1 MDNSLRQCERD
12 VEAARA
18 KLADDLAVLRSPATV
33 ASFTESLKD
42 TALDAKDAVIEQA
55 KDAVRSKVSS
65 FVDEL
70 KAKAAA
76 NPAAALTIGAGIVWH
91 VVRHP
96 PIATALI
103 GAGLYSLW
111 RSQAVPSNTDYFEH
125 GKERLKEQASE
136 LGASA
141 MDMASEM
148 GDAVVAKAGELTDTA
163 KQTVQG
169 WSQSAAD
176 SAVNASDAVKAG
188 IESVAAPARRVVHDV
203 TDGMDNAGRTVRELT
218 NRAEQATANGAQHVL
233 GGAKYAASRA
243 TAAVD
248 DMAGDALASGR
259 DIVAVSE
266 TRDKILLGVAGFAV
280 AAALGFAYQ
289 KRVTEDM
296 D

>member
-76 NPAAALTIGAGIVWH
+76 NPAAALTIGAGIAWH

-148 GDAVVAKAGELTDTA
+148 GDVVAAKAGELADTA

-169 WSQSAAD
+169 WSQNAAD
-176 SAVNASDAVKAG
+176 SAANAGAAVKMG
-188 IESVAAPARRVVHDV
+188 IEAVAAPARRVVHDV
-203 TDGMDNAGRTVRELT
+203 RDGMDTAGRTVRDLT
-218 NRAEQATANGAQHVL
+218 NRAGQATAEGAQHVL

-248 DMAGDALASGR
+248 DMAEDALASGR
-259 DIVAVSE
+259 DIVALSE
-266 TRDKILLGVAGFAV
+266 TRDKVLLGVAGLAV
-280 AAALGFAYQ
+280 AAALGLAYQ
-289 KRVTEDM
+289 KRVAEQVE
-296 D
+296 

>member
-76 NPAAALTIGAGIVWH
+76 NPAAALTIGAGIAWH

-148 GDAVVAKAGELTDTA
+148 GDVVAAKAGELADTA

-169 WSQSAAD
+169 WSQNAAD
-176 SAVNASDAVKAG
+176 SAANAGAAVKMG
-188 IESVAAPARRVVHDV
+188 IEAVAAPARRVVHDV
-203 TDGMDNAGRTVRELT
+203 RDGVDTAGRTVRDLT
-218 NRAEQATANGAQHVL
+218 NRAGQATAEGAQHVL

-248 DMAGDALASGR
+248 DMAEDALASGR
-259 DIVAVSE
+259 DIVALSE
-266 TRDKILLGVAGFAV
+266 TRDKVLLGVAGLAV
-280 AAALGFAYQ
+280 AAALGLAYQ
-289 KRVTEDM
+289 KRVAEQVE
-296 D
+296 

>member
-42 TALDAKDAVIEQA
+42 TALDAKDSVIEQA

-76 NPAAALTIGAGIVWH
+76 NPAAALTIGAGIAWH

-111 RSQAVPSNTDYFEH
+111 RSQAVPSNTDYFAH

-141 MDMASEM
+141 MDMASEV
-148 GDAVVAKAGELTDTA
+148 GDVAVAKAGELTDAA

-176 SAVNASDAVKAG
+176 SAANAGDAVKAG
-188 IESVAAPARRVVHDV
+188 IESVAAPARRVVNDV
-203 TDGMDNAGRTVRELT
+203 RDGIDGAGRTVRGLT
-218 NRAEQATANGAQHVL
+218 NRAGQATVDGAQNAL
-233 GGAKYAASRA
+233 GGVKYAASRA

-248 DMAGDALASGR
+248 HMAEGTLASGR
-259 DIVAVSE
+259 ETVAPSE
-266 TRDKILLGVAGFAV
+266 TRDKLLLGVAGLAV
-280 AAALGFAYQ
+280 ATALGLAYQ
-289 KRVTEDM
+289 KRVTEGVD
-296 D
+296 

>member
-1 MDNSLRQCERD
+1 M
-12 VEAARA
+12 
-18 KLADDLAVLRSPATV
+18 
-33 ASFTESLKD
+33 KD

-76 NPAAALTIGAGIVWH
+76 NPAAALTIGAGIAWH

-148 GDAVVAKAGELTDTA
+148 GDVVAAKAGELADTA

-169 WSQSAAD
+169 WSQNAAD
-176 SAVNASDAVKAG
+176 SAANAGDAVKAG
-188 IESVAAPARRVVHDV
+188 IESVAAPARRVVQRCQGR
-203 TDGMDNAGRTVRELT
+203 DGYAGRTVRELT
-218 NRAEQATANGAQHVL
+218 NRAGQATAEGAQHVL

-248 DMAGDALASGR
+248 DMAEDALASGR
-259 DIVAVSE
+259 DIVALSE
-266 TRDKILLGVAGFAV
+266 TRDKVLLGVAGLAV
-280 AAALGFAYQ
+280 AAALGMAYQ
-289 KRVTEDM
+289 KRVAEEVE
-296 D
+296 

>member
-42 TALDAKDAVIEQA
+42 TALDAKDSVIEQA

-76 NPAAALTIGAGIVWH
+76 NPAAALTIGAGIAWH
-91 VVRHP
+91 VVRRP

-111 RSQAVPSNTDYFEH
+111 RSQAVPSNTDYFAH

-141 MDMASEM
+141 MDMASEV
-148 GDAVVAKAGELTDTA
+148 GDVAVAKAGELTDAA

-176 SAVNASDAVKAG
+176 SAANAGDAVKAG
-188 IESVAAPARRVVHDV
+188 IESVAAPARRVVNDV
-203 TDGMDNAGRTVRELT
+203 RDGIDDAGRTVRGLT
-218 NRAEQATANGAQHVL
+218 NRAGQATVDGAQNAL
-233 GGAKYAASRA
+233 GGVKYAASRA

-248 DMAGDALASGR
+248 HMAEDALASGR
-259 DIVAVSE
+259 DTVAPSE
-266 TRDKILLGVAGFAV
+266 TRDKLLLGVAGLAV
-280 AAALGFAYQ
+280 ATALGLAYQ
-289 KRVTEDM
+289 KRVTEGVD
-296 D
+296 

>member
-1 MDNSLRQCERD
+1 MDNSLWQCERD

-76 NPAAALTIGAGIVWH
+76 NPAAALTIGAGIAWH

-148 GDAVVAKAGELTDTA
+148 GDVVAAKAGELADTA

-169 WSQSAAD
+169 WSQNAAD
-176 SAVNASDAVKAG
+176 SAANAGAAVKTG
-188 IESVAAPARRVVHDV
+188 IEAVAAPARRVVHDV
-203 TDGMDNAGRTVRELT
+203 RDGMDTAGRTVRDLT
-218 NRAEQATANGAQHVL
+218 NRAGQATAEGAQHVL

-248 DMAGDALASGR
+248 DMAEDALASGR
-259 DIVAVSE
+259 DIVALSE
-266 TRDKILLGVAGFAV
+266 TRDKVLLGVAGLAV
-280 AAALGFAYQ
+280 AAALGLAYQ
-289 KRVTEDM
+289 KRGAEQVE
-296 D
+296 

>member
-76 NPAAALTIGAGIVWH
+76 NPAAALTIGAGIAWH

-141 MDMASEM
+141 MDMASEV
-148 GDAVVAKAGELTDTA
+148 GDAVAAKAGELADTA

-169 WSQSAAD
+169 WSQNAAD
-176 SAVNASDAVKAG
+176 SAANADDAVKRG
-188 IESVAAPARRVVHDV
+188 IESVAAPARRVVHDIRE
-203 TDGMDNAGRTVRELT
+203 GMDSAGRTVRELT
-218 NRAEQATANGAQHVL
+218 NRAGQATAEGAQHVL

-248 DMAGDALASGR
+248 DMAEDALASGR
-259 DIVAVSE
+259 DVVALSE
-266 TRDKILLGVAGFAV
+266 SRDKILLGVAGLAV
-280 AAALGFAYQ
+280 AAALGLAYQ
-289 KRVTEDM
+289 KRVAEQVE
-296 D
+296 

>member
-1 MDNSLRQCERD
+1 MGRLMDNSVRQCERD

-42 TALDAKDAVIEQA
+42 AALDSKDAVIEQT

-76 NPAAALTIGAGIVWH
+76 NPAAALTIGAGIAWH

-111 RSQAVPSNTDYFEH
+111 RSQAVPSNTDYLAH

-141 MDMASEM
+141 IDMASEM
-148 GDAVVAKAGELTDTA
+148 SDAAVAKAGELTDAA

-176 SAVNASDAVKAG
+176 SAASAGDAVKAG
-188 IESVAAPARRVVHDV
+188 IEIG
-203 TDGMDNAGRTVRELT
+203 DG
-218 NRAEQATANGAQHVL
+218 
-233 GGAKYAASRA
+233 SRA
-243 TAAVD
+243 ARGARCQRW
-248 DMAGDALASGR
+248 GG
-259 DIVAVSE
+259 
-266 TRDKILLGVAGFAV
+266 
-280 AAALGFAYQ
+280 
-289 KRVTEDM
+289 
-296 D
+296 

>member
-1 MDNSLRQCERD
+1 M
-12 VEAARA
+12 
-18 KLADDLAVLRSPATV
+18 
-33 ASFTESLKD
+33 
-42 TALDAKDAVIEQA
+42 IEQA
-55 KDAVRSKVSS
+55 KGAVRSKVSS

-76 NPAAALTIGAGIVWH
+76 NPAAALTIGAGIAWH

-125 GKERLKEQASE
+125 GKERLREQASE

-141 MDMASEM
+141 MDMASDM
-148 GDAVVAKAGELTDTA
+148 GDAFVTKAGELADTA

-176 SAVNASDAVKAG
+176 SAAHAGDAVKAS
-188 IESVAAPARRVVHDV
+188 IESVYAPARRVVHDV
-203 TDGMDNAGRTVRELT
+203 KEGMDNARAHGARTT
-218 NRAEQATANGAQHVL
+218 NRAGQATTDGVQNAL
-233 GGAKYAASRA
+233 GGVKYAASRA

-248 DMAGDALASGR
+248 HMAEDALASGR
-259 DIVAVSE
+259 DIAALSE
-266 TRDKILLGVAGFAV
+266 SRDKILFGVAGLAV
-280 AAALGFAYQ
+280 AAALGLAYQ
-289 KRVTEDM
+289 KRVTEEM

>member
-55 KDAVRSKVSS
+55 KDAVRSKVSG

-76 NPAAALTIGAGIVWH
+76 NPAAALTIGAGIAWH

-103 GAGLYSLW
+103 GAGLYGLW

-136 LGASA
+136 LGSSA
-141 MDMASEM
+141 MDMASEV
-148 GDAVVAKAGELTDTA
+148 GDAVAAKAGELADTA

-188 IESVAAPARRVVHDV
+188 IETVAVPARRVVHDV
-203 TDGMDNAGRTVRELT
+203 RDGMDTAGRTVRELT
-218 NRAEQATANGAQHVL
+218 NRAGQATAEGAQHVL
-233 GGAKYAASRA
+233 DGAKYAASRA

-248 DMAGDALASGR
+248 EMAEDALASGR
-259 DIVAVSE
+259 DIVALSE
-266 TRDKILLGVAGFAV
+266 TRDKVLLGVAGLAV
-280 AAALGFAYQ
+280 AAALGLAYQ
-289 KRVTEDM
+289 KRGAEQVE
-296 D
+296 